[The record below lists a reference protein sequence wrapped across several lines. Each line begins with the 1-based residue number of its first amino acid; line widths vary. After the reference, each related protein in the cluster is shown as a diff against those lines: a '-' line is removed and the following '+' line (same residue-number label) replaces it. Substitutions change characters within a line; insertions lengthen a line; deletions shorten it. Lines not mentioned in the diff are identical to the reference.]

1 MWPGSSLFLGRL
13 DDASPHAHH
22 ALQVAVSISSTF
34 VLETPD
40 KTFESRSVVIAPD
53 QIHRFRG
60 ADDHA
65 ILLLDTE
72 STIAR
77 QIQAAMCKESEVT
90 EFDFSLLRPSIEQIG
105 ASIEKPLDC
114 DRMKALCQQMLSR
127 LAGQSSQSFPLDA
140 RIEKA
145 LDFAKVQPE
154 LKAPVEAIAQAV
166 GLSEGR
172 LVHLFKE
179 QVGIPIRRYLLWLRL
194 VHASGNLFENVS
206 LTTAAHNA
214 GFADSAHFTRTFR
227 KMFGVTPSELFK
239 NSRFVQVIPCPE

>member
-1 MWPGSSLFLGRL
+1 
-13 DDASPHAHH
+13 
-22 ALQVAVSISSTF
+22 
-34 VLETPD
+34 
-40 KTFESRSVVIAPD
+40 
-53 QIHRFRG
+53 
-60 ADDHA
+60 
-65 ILLLDTE
+65 
-72 STIAR
+72 
-77 QIQAAMCKESEVT
+77 
-90 EFDFSLLRPSIEQIG
+90 
-105 ASIEKPLDC
+105 
-114 DRMKALCQQMLSR
+114 MLSR